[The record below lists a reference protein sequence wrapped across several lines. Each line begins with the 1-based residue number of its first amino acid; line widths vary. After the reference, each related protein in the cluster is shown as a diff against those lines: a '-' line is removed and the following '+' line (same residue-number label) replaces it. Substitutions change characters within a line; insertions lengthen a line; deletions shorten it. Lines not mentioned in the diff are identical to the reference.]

1 MIRLSNGRMP
11 ATPKHGDVA
20 RLLKE
25 FADRGGDALDQLF
38 PVVYDQLRQIASRR
52 LRDERSDHTLNTTAL
67 VHEAYLEMAGFG
79 PMEIES
85 RAHFFAL
92 AARAMRRVLVDYAVR
107 HNAQK
112 RGGSQWKIALDD
124 VPLVAEAYSDD
135 VLALDEALERLA
147 AIKERHARIVEY
159 RFFGGMSI
167 EETAELLGISPATVK
182 REWNMARAWL
192 NRELKP
198 A

>member
-1 MIRLSNGRMP
+1 MP
-11 ATPKHGDVA
+11 APDQHGDIER
-20 RLLKE
+20 RLRE

-38 PVVYDQLRQIASRR
+38 PLVYDQLRQIARRR
-52 LRDERSDHTLNTTAL
+52 LRDERSDHTLDTTAL

-79 PMEIES
+79 PMDIES

-92 AARAMRRVLVDYAVR
+92 AARAMRRVLVDYAVH

-112 RGGSQWKIALDD
+112 RGGSQRKLALDE
-124 VPLVAEAYSDD
+124 VPLVAETYGDD
-135 VLALDEALERLA
+135 VLALDDALVRLG
-147 AIKERHARIVEY
+147 AIRERHARIVEC

-167 EETAELLGISPATVK
+167 EETAEVLGISPATVK
-182 REWNMARAWL
+182 REWTMARAWL
-192 NRELKP
+192 NRELTP

>member
-1 MIRLSNGRMP
+1 MHQQSDIS
-11 ATPKHGDVA
+11 
-20 RLLKE
+20 RLLAE
-25 FADRGGDALDQLF
+25 FTRGGRDVLDELL
-38 PVVYDQLRQIASRR
+38 PLVYDELRQIASRR

-79 PMEIES
+79 PVELES

-107 HNAQK
+107 RKALK
-112 RGGSQWKIALDD
+112 REGLRVKVALDD
-124 VPLVAEAYSDD
+124 VPLIADERGDD
-135 VLALDEALERLA
+135 VLALDEALSRLG
-147 AIKERHARIVEY
+147 AIRERHARIVEC

-167 EETAELLGISPATVK
+167 DETAEVLGVSPATIK

-192 NRELKP
+192 NRELST

>member
-1 MIRLSNGRMP
+1 MP
-11 ATPKHGDVA
+11 VMHQHGEVA

-25 FADRGGDALDQLF
+25 FAGRGGDAVDQLF
-38 PVVYDQLRQIASRR
+38 PLVYDQLRQIASRR
-52 LRDERSDHTLNTTAL
+52 LRTERSDHTLDTTAL

-79 PMEIES
+79 PIAIES

-112 RGGSQWKIALDD
+112 RGGSHLKLALDE
-124 VPLVAEAYSDD
+124 VPLVAEAHGNE

-147 AIKERHARIVEY
+147 AHRERHARVVEC

-167 EETAELLGISPATVK
+167 EETAEALDISPATVK
-182 REWNMARAWL
+182 REWTMARAWL
-192 NRELKP
+192 NRELKQE
-198 A
+198 

>member
-1 MIRLSNGRMP
+1 MTAP
-11 ATPKHGDVA
+11 HPHGEIA

-38 PVVYDQLRQIASRR
+38 PLVYDQLRQIASRR
-52 LRDERSDHTLNTTAL
+52 LRDERSDHTLDTTAL
-67 VHEAYLEMAGFG
+67 VHEAYLEMASFG
-79 PMEIES
+79 PLDVES
-85 RAHFFAL
+85 RSHFFAL
-92 AARAMRRVLVDYAVR
+92 AARAMRRVLVDYAAR

-112 RGGSQWKIALDD
+112 RGGAQHKIPIDD
-124 VPLVAEAYSDD
+124 VPLVAATYGDD

-147 AIKERHARIVEY
+147 AIKERHARIVEC

-167 EETAELLGISPATVK
+167 EETAEVLGISPATVK
-182 REWNMARAWL
+182 REWTMARAWL
-192 NRELKP
+192 NRELRS